1 MKRRFKD
8 DLFECLAGLHDF
20 KRLRRGIIRLHKKY
34 VREEVKG
41 EANDPDVH
49 REYANRRKYL
59 ENSIN
64 YLRQM
69 LQKDQ
74 DVHRQENTRIM
85 KENVMLL
92 QEINVLRKDVHSLR
106 S

>member
-1 MKRRFKD
+1 M
-8 DLFECLAGLHDF
+8 HDF
-20 KRLRRGIIRLHKKY
+20 KRLRKGTVRLHKKY
-34 VREEVKG
+34 VKLEIKN
-41 EANDPDVH
+41 EAGDTDIH

-92 QEINVLRKDVHSLR
+92 QEINVLRKDVFSLR
-106 S
+106 